1 MRNFFKPMWDPG
13 GDNDNVAFVE
23 FVDYAAADGC
33 SAVLIGCSD
42 SAAQH
47 RSAGN
52 ESCAAVKNVERVGF
66 LVVNLGFATAGA
78 VPDEHRQI
86 RCRHERSTF
95 SDFVVPYESDLWIG
109 CSRTQQNGADCVASQ
124 HEPELHYVFLHNAI
138 TTETTIR
145 GQT

>member
-1 MRNFFKPMWDPG
+1 MGNFFEPMWDPG
-13 GDNDNVAFVE
+13 GNNHNVAFVE
-23 FVDYAAADGC
+23 FVDYAATDGG

-47 RSAGN
+47 RAAGN

-78 VPDEHRQI
+78 VADEHRQVG
-86 RCRHERSTF
+86 CRHERATF

-109 CSRTQQNGADCVASQ
+109 CSCTQQNAACYEAS
-124 HEPELHYVFLHNAI
+124 
-138 TTETTIR
+138 
-145 GQT
+145 